1 MESFVITWRELLIVV
16 AVVLAIYVAELL
28 LLLRSGKSGERWF
41 SRGGATQDKAALVRL
56 ENLEAE
62 IAELRQHVARL
73 ESGTDHAE
81 RPAEPVHAVQTPYG
95 QAIQMART
103 GLDAEAVASACGISR
118 GEAEL
123 IVAMH
128 GIRAS

>member
-1 MESFVITWRELLIVV
+1 M
-16 AVVLAIYVAELL
+16 
-28 LLLRSGKSGERWF
+28 
-41 SRGGATQDKAALVRL
+41 VRL

-62 IAELRQHVARL
+62 IAELRQHIARV
-73 ESGTDHAE
+73 ESGME
-81 RPAEPVHAVQTPYG
+81 RVEPPPEPVHATPTPYG
-95 QAIQMART
+95 QAIQLART
-103 GLDAEAVASACGISR
+103 GLDADAVASACGISR